1 MKGQNKFEQTHFVLI
16 YSVAFV
22 IAAILS
28 ILISS
33 LIDTSTNTYVFVLYL
48 LPQVSYLTVTTIF
61 VITQKIEF
69 NLLDKTKIKISNY
82 LFAVLMALG
91 LFFVALLPNN
101 YLQLLFAKLGL
112 TVSVTIPS
120 FVSAGDYIL
129 GVLFICIL
137 PPIGEEIVFRK
148 ILCDSLEGV
157 DSWKIILLSGAIF
170 SLTHLNL
177 AQTFYQFFIGM
188 VLAYLYLKTKNITLP
203 ILIHMIN
210 NSLALFITRI
220 TGESMWNNITVLIVS
235 FALGALA
242 LVASL
247 FFIKKNNPPLLNGNK
262 KIGMITF
269 IFLFIVLALWAI
281 NIVVS

>member
-262 KIGMITF
+262 KVSMITF
-269 IFLFIVLALWAI
+269 IFLFVVLALWAI

>member
-69 NLLDKTKIKISNY
+69 NLLDKTNIKLSNY

-101 YLQLLFAKLGL
+101 YLQLIFAKLGL

-262 KIGMITF
+262 KVGMITF
-269 IFLFIVLALWAI
+269 IFLFVVLALWAI

>member
-69 NLLDKTKIKISNY
+69 NLLDKTNIKLSNY

-101 YLQLLFAKLGL
+101 YLQLIFAKLGL

-120 FVSAGDYIL
+120 FISAGDYIL

-262 KIGMITF
+262 KVGMITF

>member
-69 NLLDKTKIKISNY
+69 NLLDKTNIKLSNY

-101 YLQLLFAKLGL
+101 YLQLIFAKLGL

-262 KIGMITF
+262 KVGMITF